1 MTNSNIV
8 AAVYDIGRGVIK
20 GEVAIVDA
28 AISLVRAVIG
38 EGFHAVERTI
48 RLVFAN
54 ILVLGLIGVALVAF
68 NAYQQQQ
75 AKGRV
80 GTNSGAGRK
89 KLA

>member
-1 MTNSNIV
+1 VRPSSVSGVV
-8 AAVYDIGRGVIK
+8 APQH
-20 GEVAIVDA
+20 A
-28 AISLVRAVIG
+28 ARAPSL
-38 EGFHAVERTI
+38 T
-48 RLVFAN
+48 RLSPLPA
-54 ILVLGLIGVALVAF
+54 VALVAF